1 MSKLHWLAL
10 TTVPGIGGA
19 TARRLL
25 ERFGSAEAIWEA
37 TEEQL
42 EQVPRVSSKMAAE
55 LKAVSWLAVEDELE
69 HLEHE
74 GLGILTWDDVD
85 YPVNL
90 REVSDAP
97 FLLFVRG
104 QLQPTDGRAM
114 AIVGTRDPT
123 PEASV
128 LAEGLACE
136 LASRG
141 VTIVSGLALG
151 IDSAAH
157 RGALKADGGRTLA
170 VPGSGLRSIHPR
182 QNIPL
187 AEAITDRGAVLS
199 ELHPRAIVRGASLMA
214 RDRIVSGL
222 SRAVI
227 VVAAAE
233 QSGSMDTARRARRQG
248 RLLLAVP
255 GSPGTD
261 ALIAQGAEPLEPS
274 NIDFDALTLRLDAS
288 TSVKTG
294 KQLNLWT

>member
-55 LKAVSWLAVEDELE
+55 LRAVSWLAVEEELE

-104 QLQPTDGRAM
+104 ELQST
-114 AIVGTRDPT
+114 
-123 PEASV
+123 
-128 LAEGLACE
+128 
-136 LASRG
+136 
-141 VTIVSGLALG
+141 
-151 IDSAAH
+151 
-157 RGALKADGGRTLA
+157 
-170 VPGSGLRSIHPR
+170 
-182 QNIPL
+182 
-187 AEAITDRGAVLS
+187 
-199 ELHPRAIVRGASLMA
+199 
-214 RDRIVSGL
+214 
-222 SRAVI
+222 
-227 VVAAAE
+227 
-233 QSGSMDTARRARRQG
+233 
-248 RLLLAVP
+248 
-255 GSPGTD
+255 

-274 NIDFDALTLRLDAS
+274 SVDFDALTLRVDTPAS
-288 TSVKTG
+288 EKTE
-294 KQLNLWT
+294 KQLNLWRL